1 MIINIF
7 SILIS
12 HLCGV
17 VTGCPRGQFGRGQAV
32 PGGGAV
38 PGSSVRQPG
47 PALGP
52 RGASSSSHPVSR
64 GPALP
69 ANADLSCN
77 KRGIIYQ
84 NQISSNLNSLLNW
97 FSFLRFILSFNTNL
111 SISRLHVLRML
122 FECSDCSL
130 LSALGR

>member
-1 MIINIF
+1 MMINIS

-12 HLCGV
+12 HLGGV
-17 VTGCPRGQFGRGQAV
+17 VTGGSGGQFGRGQAV

-38 PGSSVRQPG
+38 PGSPVRQPG

-69 ANADLSCN
+69 ANADLSYEKEIMLTTCMCLIFTRN
-77 KRGIIYQ
+77 GTEKTQEEAKGKH
-84 NQISSNLNSLLNW
+84 SSKCT
-97 FSFLRFILSFNTNL
+97 FS
-111 SISRLHVLRML
+111 
-122 FECSDCSL
+122 
-130 LSALGR
+130 